1 MLDGINGAA
10 NRVNGGDLLDGGVNV
25 DDDVDLGNRCCCEK
39 DVVRFVYSFLD
50 GKKVAFFN
58 WDCGSPAPPY
68 LLHSLQIDHTF
79 PGWYNPKSSTLI
91 VIKFL
96 VAWFPPQTE
105 PFFRL
110 VFTGCIYGNADRSTV
125 V

>member
-25 DDDVDLGNRCCCEK
+25 DDDVDLGNRCCCE
-39 DVVRFVYSFLD
+39 
-50 GKKVAFFN
+50 VAFFN